1 LLPDGLG
8 EAVPLGVLRTIGREA
23 GAIAIRL
30 AAYLG
35 TLAVIA
41 IVLIRLFPIARSE
54 ALVAAPVKPQWAA
67 MERPYAAYAVAF
79 PDILDPKPGYTV
91 LRSMG
96 GGRKDIATFEGKDT
110 KSGRAAGRSAMI
122 EIYRPGSE
130 FTGFQMPRDEIVA
143 LASQAGTVE
152 GAANA
157 PAIESRF
164 GPMALVDFTLTSD
177 GVQRGCLG
185 FVGRTNKPQ
194 LQIAGW
200 FCNAGPGMVARPA
213 VVCGLDR
220 LTLLSAGNDPRLAQ
234 FFAQAEL
241 KAATC
246 NPRYASAGT
255 PFRQPDWLTGR
266 HEAPLRRAARN

>member
-1 LLPDGLG
+1 M
-8 EAVPLGVLRTIGREA
+8 PLGVLRTIGREA

-79 PDILDPKPGYTV
+79 PPDILDPKPGYTV

-130 FTGFQMPRDEIVA
+130 FTGFQMPRDEIVV

-164 GPMALVDFTLTSD
+164 GPMALVDFTLTSN
-177 GVQRGCLG
+177 GVLRGCLG